1 MFVDFM
7 FELVMQNGLADE
19 RELLFALTNFVVS
32 LFIMT
37 IVFYIAGRIVVGG
50 KRALFSDAF
59 IISFLGSILST
70 ACVLFL
76 PWKIIGVI
84 LAFVLWLSLIRRFYE
99 TGWLGAIAVA
109 IMAVIVYVGVLVVVG
124 FLFGLSLAF
133 LFG

>member
-1 MFVDFM
+1 MFVYFM

-109 IMAVIVYVGVLVVVG
+109 IMAVIVYVGVLVFVG